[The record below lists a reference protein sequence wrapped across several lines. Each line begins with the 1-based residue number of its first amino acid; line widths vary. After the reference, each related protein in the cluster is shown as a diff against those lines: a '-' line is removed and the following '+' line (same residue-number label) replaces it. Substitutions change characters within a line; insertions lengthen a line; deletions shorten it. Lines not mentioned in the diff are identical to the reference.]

1 MRSGSSLNN
10 DDVSNPDPAM
20 PKTTTCDVEGHF
32 QRRFDDG
39 ATTDL
44 ILIEAIFSS
53 LLPTLLPATH
63 WTTIGEQDTF
73 DWVTINAPDVELTEA
88 DVIQS

>member
-1 MRSGSSLNN
+1 MLG
-10 DDVSNPDPAM
+10 DTVSFD
-20 PKTTTCDVEGHF
+20 C
-32 QRRFDDG
+32 DDG
-39 ATTDL
+39 VTTNL
-44 ILIEAIFSS
+44 IHIEAIFSS
-53 LLPTLLPATH
+53 MPTLLPDTH